1 MIRSIASVS
10 LGGTL
15 KEKIYAVAAAGFDA
29 LELTESVL
37 AYSEMQ
43 PSEIRQLLDE
53 TGLTVSLFHS
63 IAEVEAVPE
72 EVFAKTLA
80 RLDRKF
86 ELMNALGATLLG
98 VPSNAGLHALDDQQ
112 LAATQLAMLAEK
124 ASGHGIRVGYEPRAS
139 GRHVSRYADAWK
151 IVSLAANDN
160 LGLVLDSFE
169 ILAKGD
175 DPAAIANIPGDKIF
189 LAQLADA
196 PILSVDIE
204 TLGRHFRCLPG
215 EGSLDVTGFAGY
227 VLDSGY
233 DGAFSLEILNDVLRA
248 APVRSAALDGY
259 RSLTFVEERLFR
271 TGRKAGRSTFAK
283 EAPPPE
289 QEDEEIRFVEF
300 AVDSEDQR
308 ELAVW
313 LQSLGFRYAGKHR
326 SKDVALYRQGDVF
339 MILNA
344 GADTFPHYYH
354 HLHGTSA
361 CAIGLEVSDREAM
374 LARAEL
380 YRYKIY
386 NEPAGSQEYEM
397 PAVRSPDGSL
407 IHLLDRSYD
416 PATDFILDDRN
427 LEEDVFIKRI
437 DHLARAVPIDQ
448 FDAWVLYYRA
458 LLGLNADA
466 SRDLSDPHGV
476 VHSRAMHDTGNRLR
490 LPLTFSDSSKTVVAR
505 SLSSFGGAGINQ
517 IAFES
522 DDIFA
527 AVAVMRNAGAR
538 LLNIPPN
545 YFHELAENRGVPP
558 KLAEKLQD
566 ASVLYDRDAHGGEFF
581 HVYTEVFNGR
591 FFFEVVQRVNG
602 YDRYGERNAPVR
614 MAAQARSH

>member
-15 KEKIYAVAAAGFDA
+15 KEKVYAVAAAGFDA

-112 LAATQLAMLAEK
+112 LAASQLAMLAEK
-124 ASGHGIRVGYEPRAS
+124 AAGHGIRIGYEPRAN

-151 IVSLAANDN
+151 IVLSAANDN

-175 DPAAIANIPGDKIF
+175 DPAAIADIPGDKIF

-271 TGRKAGRSTFAK
+271 TGRKAGRSTFEK

-289 QEDEEIRFVEF
+289 QEDGEIRFVEF
-300 AVDSEDQR
+300 AVDSEGQR
-308 ELAVW
+308 ELAIW
-313 LQSLGFRYAGKHR
+313 LQSLGFHYAGKHR
-326 SKDVALYRQGDVF
+326 SKDVTLYRQGDVF
-339 MILNA
+339 MIVNA

-361 CAIGLEVSDREAM
+361 CAIGLEVSDRDAM
-374 LARAEL
+374 LARADL

-386 NEPAGSQEYEM
+386 NEPAGPQEYEM

-407 IHLLDRSYD
+407 IHLLDKLYN
-416 PATDFILDDRN
+416 PATDFIVDDRK

-466 SRDLSDPHGV
+466 SLDLSDPHGV

-505 SLSSFGGAGINQ
+505 SLSIFGGAGINQ
-517 IAFES
+517 IAFET

-527 AVAVMRNAGAR
+527 AVAVMRSAGAR

-558 KLAEKLQD
+558 KLADKLQD
-566 ASVLYDRDAHGGEFF
+566 ASVLYDRDAKGGEFF

-591 FFFEVVQRVNG
+591 FFFEVVQRANG
-602 YDRYGERNAPVR
+602 YDRYGECNAPVR
-614 MAAQARSH
+614 MAAQARSR